1 MGHLRRLSQHHHL
14 FSQAPLPH
22 LVGTQEADTLDD
34 VRLLVSNT
42 IHRSSHV
49 HLWATVLQLI
59 SQNLRMGLGL
69 AELQVLPNDYV

>member
-1 MGHLRRLSQHHHL
+1 MGHLRRLSLLHHL
-14 FSQAPLPH
+14 FSQAPLLR
-22 LVGTQEADTLDD
+22 LVGTQVADTLND

-49 HLWATVLQLI
+49 HLWAKVLQLI